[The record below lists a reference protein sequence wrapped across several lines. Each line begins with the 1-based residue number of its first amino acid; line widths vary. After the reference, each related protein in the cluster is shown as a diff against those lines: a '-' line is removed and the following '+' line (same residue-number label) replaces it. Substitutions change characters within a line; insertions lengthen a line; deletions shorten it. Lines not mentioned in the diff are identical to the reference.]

1 MKEKIITK
9 KILKWYDLN
18 KRSLPWRKKVSLT
31 KKQYYTLISEFMLQQ
46 TQVATVIPFFNRFIK
61 NLPSINSLAKVN
73 EKKLIKLWEGLG
85 YYSRARN
92 LKKTAQI
99 IIKNFDG
106 KLPNNFED
114 LLTLPGIG
122 NYTAN
127 AILAIA
133 FNKPYIPLDGN
144 IERVLKRYLYL
155 KKEKE
160 IQKDNLLKKKLY
172 LELLQRS
179 SDYAQALMELGALYV
194 NQVIQYVISV
204 QLEKNVNLSKIKIL
218 DLTKKLKKNK
228 DKYFILKVY
237 KKNQKYL
244 LIKNTKFN
252 FLKNLSI
259 FPMEELSNPKNFDEN
274 LNFKMSNMNMNIKI
288 QYSKD
293 NQKFSS
299 SYWIDRKKLNS
310 YMLPSFTKKVVQYL
324 EKINEKNCII
334 GAGISGLFIANLFK
348 KIQIIKL
355 QFYEKKPEF
364 NRFGRRLWN
373 SIIS

>member
-18 KRSLPWRKKVSLT
+18 KRSLPWRKEVFLQ
-31 KKQYYTLISEFMLQQ
+31 KKQYYVLISEFMLQQ
-46 TQVATVIPFFNRFIK
+46 TQVATVIPFFKRFIK
-61 NLPSINSLAKVN
+61 DLPSIKSLAKVN
-73 EKKLIKLWEGLG
+73 EKKLLKLWEGLG

-99 IIKNFDG
+99 IIENFDG
-106 KLPNNFED
+106 KLPSNFED
-114 LLTLPGIG
+114 LIKLPGIG

-155 KKEKE
+155 KKDKE
-160 IQKDNLLKKKLY
+160 IQKDNLVKKKIIFGTTL
-172 LELLQRS
+172 RS
-179 SDYAQALMELGALYV
+179 SDYAQALMELGALICKPS
-194 NQVIQYVISV
+194 NPICCQCPIR
-204 QLEKNVNLSKIKIL
+204 KNCKSYKKRDFI
-218 DLTKKLKKNK
+218 LTKNFKKNK

-237 KKNQKYL
+237 KKNQRYL

-259 FPMEELSNPKNFDEN
+259 FPMKELSNPKNFNEN

-293 NQKFSS
+293 NQKFPL
-299 SYWIDRKKLNS
+299 SYWMDKKKLNS
-310 YMLPSFTKKVVQYL
+310 YMLPSLTKKVVQYL
-324 EKINEKNCII
+324 EKN
-334 GAGISGLFIANLFK
+334 
-348 KIQIIKL
+348 
-355 QFYEKKPEF
+355 
-364 NRFGRRLWN
+364 
-373 SIIS
+373 

>member
-18 KRSLPWRKKVSLT
+18 KRSLPWRKKVSLE

-46 TQVATVIPFFNRFIK
+46 TQVSTVIPFFNKFIK
-61 NLPSINSLAKVN
+61 SLPSLNSLAKVN

-92 LKKTAQI
+92 LKKTAQVV
-99 IIKNFDG
+99 IKNFDG

-114 LLTLPGIG
+114 LLKLPGIG

-160 IQKDNLLKKKLY
+160 IQKDNLVQKKIIFGTTL
-172 LELLQRS
+172 RS
-179 SDYAQALMELGALYV
+179 SDYAQALMELGAIICKP
-194 NQVIQYVISV
+194 NNPICD
-204 QLEKNVNLSKIKIL
+204 KCPIKKKCKSYKKK
-218 DLTKKLKKNK
+218 DFSLTKSIKKNK

-237 KKNQKYL
+237 KKDQRYL

-259 FPMEELSNPKNFDEN
+259 FPMKELSNPKNFNEN

-293 NQKFSS
+293 SQKFPF
-299 SYWIDRKKLNS
+299 SYWLDKKKLNS

-324 EKINEKNCII
+324 EKN
-334 GAGISGLFIANLFK
+334 
-348 KIQIIKL
+348 
-355 QFYEKKPEF
+355 
-364 NRFGRRLWN
+364 
-373 SIIS
+373 

>member
-1 MKEKIITK
+1 MKELMITK
-9 KILKWYDLN
+9 NILKWYDLN
-18 KRSLPWRKKVSLT
+18 KRSLPWRKKTSFQ

-46 TQVATVIPFFNRFIK
+46 TQVTSVIPFFNKFIK
-61 NLPSINSLAKVN
+61 DLPSIKSLAKVK

-99 IIKNFDG
+99 IIKKFDG

-114 LLTLPGIG
+114 LITLPGIG

-160 IQKDNLLKKKLY
+160 IQKDNLSQKKVIFGTSS
-172 LELLQRS
+172 RS
-179 SDYAQALMELGALYV
+179 SDYAQALMELGAIICKPNNPIC
-194 NQVIQYVISV
+194 NQCP
-204 QLEKNVNLSKIKIL
+204 IKINCKSFRKK
-218 DLTKKLKKNK
+218 DFILTKNIKKNK
-228 DKYFILKVY
+228 EKYFVLKVY
-237 KKNQKYL
+237 KKDQRYL

-259 FPMEELSNPKNFDEN
+259 FPMQELSNPKNFNET

-288 QYSKD
+288 QYSKY
-293 NQKFSS
+293 NKKYPLSH
-299 SYWIDRKKLNS
+299 WIDKKKMDS
-310 YMLPSFTKKVVQYL
+310 YILPSFTKKVFQYL
-324 EKINEKNCII
+324 EKN
-334 GAGISGLFIANLFK
+334 
-348 KIQIIKL
+348 
-355 QFYEKKPEF
+355 
-364 NRFGRRLWN
+364 
-373 SIIS
+373 

>member
-9 KILKWYDLN
+9 KVLKWYDLN
-18 KRSLPWRKKVSLT
+18 KRSLPWRKKVSLE
-31 KKQYYTLISEFMLQQ
+31 KKQYYTLVSEFMLQQ
-46 TQVATVIPFFNRFIK
+46 TQVTTVIPFFNRFIK
-61 NLPSINSLAKVN
+61 DLPSINSLAKVN

-92 LKKTAQI
+92 LKKTAQS
-99 IIKNFDG
+99 IIKNFNG
-106 KLPNNFED
+106 KLPNNSED
-114 LLTLPGIG
+114 LLKLPGVG

-160 IQKDNLLKKKLY
+160 IQKDNLVKKKIIFGATL
-172 LELLQRS
+172 RS
-179 SDYAQALMELGALYV
+179 SDYAQALMELGALICRPT
-194 NQVIQYVISV
+194 NPICSECPIR
-204 QLEKNVNLSKIKIL
+204 KNCKSYRKKDFTLIK
-218 DLTKKLKKNK
+218 KAKQNR

-237 KKNQKYL
+237 KKDRKYL

-259 FPMEELSNPKNFDEN
+259 FPMEELSNPKNFNEN

-288 QYSKD
+288 RYLKD
-293 NQKFSS
+293 NQKFPS
-299 SYWIDRKKLNS
+299 SYWVDKKKLSN
-310 YMLPSFTKKVVQYL
+310 YMLPSFTKKVFQYL
-324 EKINEKNCII
+324 EKN
-334 GAGISGLFIANLFK
+334 
-348 KIQIIKL
+348 
-355 QFYEKKPEF
+355 
-364 NRFGRRLWN
+364 
-373 SIIS
+373 